1 MVLPYWL
8 DRPDLEALGI
18 AHQASACG
26 FERLWLGEMATFDVF
41 ALATAVANST
51 SIPRLTVG
59 PLAVGVRSPVAIA
72 MGAASVATL
81 TGTHVDVALGASSP
95 HIVSDWHDRS
105 WSGNPQRTRESVA
118 VLRELL
124 GGGRAAFSGR
134 HIRTRGF
141 RLRRPQPDS
150 TISVA
155 AFGPR
160 MTRVAAETADEV
172 VLNLVAP
179 EHIAQ
184 VRASIDA
191 FAEARGLPAPRLAVW
206 VTCSVEPRPDTYHQ
220 LASQLAVYLRPPG
233 YGEMFTELGFG
244 SLVRTARSTAG
255 RHTLVPEI
263 PPSFRPPSARSARD
277 LKYCDVSKATST
289 PAPTTSGW
297 CPRRRTTPT
306 ARGPWL
312 SSGNTSRTSS
322 RGRSGRSG
330 RPTETGYDR
339 SVTDTPEAQP
349 TDSRGDD
356 SVTRTLNLVGERWTM
371 LILRE
376 AFFGVHRYGQFAQN
390 LGIPRPTLSNRL
402 GKLVDVGLLIRERY
416 AGGPIR
422 SDYEYRLTQAG
433 LDLFPAIQILM
444 EWGNT
449 YLPDEPAG
457 SGSKVAW
464 THDVC
469 GSPTHPRLTCDQCGE
484 PVTAHNVHLT
494 GDTP

>member
-1 MVLPYWL
+1 MRRRSLGVVLPYWL

-18 AHQASACG
+18 AHQASECG

-105 WSGNPQRTRESVA
+105 WSGNPQRTRESVT

-141 RLRRPQPDS
+141 RLRQPQPDS

-172 VLNLVAP
+172 VLNLVPP
-179 EHIAQ
+179 EHIAE

-191 FAEARGLPAPRLAVW
+191 SAEARGLPSPRLAVW
-206 VTCSVEPRPDTYHQ
+206 VTCSVEPHPATHHQ

-244 SLVRTARSTAG
+244 SLVRQARSTAG

-263 PPSFRPPSARSARD
+263 PPE
-277 LKYCDVSKATST
+277 L
-289 PAPTTSGW
+289 PAAVGAIGSGPEVLRRIESYFNAGADHIGLVPTT
-297 CPRRRTTPT
+297 
-306 ARGPWL
+306 A
-312 SSGNTSRTSS
+312 
-322 RGRSGRSG
+322 
-330 RPTETGYDR
+330 
-339 SVTDTPEAQP
+339 
-349 TDSRGDD
+349 DD
-356 SVTRTLNLVGERWTM
+356 PDGAKTLG
-371 LILRE
+371 
-376 AFFGVHRYGQFAQN
+376 F
-390 LGIPRPTLSNRL
+390 
-402 GKLVDVGLLIRERY
+402 IREH
-416 AGGPIR
+416 APDLVSGPIGAKQPVNGDGIR
-422 SDYEYRLTQAG
+422 SLGDG
-433 LDLFPAIQILM
+433 
-444 EWGNT
+444 
-449 YLPDEPAG
+449 
-457 SGSKVAW
+457 
-464 THDVC
+464 
-469 GSPTHPRLTCDQCGE
+469 HP
-484 PVTAHNVHLT
+484 
-494 GDTP
+494 